1 MLQGKYKLLM
11 PKIDLAKLIKQLRA
25 TQAWQHKY
33 EIAILSD
40 DVLQHLPVVDGRTV
54 QLGDDAAA
62 IRTNDGYLL
71 LAAEAIHPPLI
82 EDNPY
87 LAGRAAILANV
98 NDVYAMG
105 GRPLAVVDTIISP
118 EIKVSSEIM
127 RGFKDGCSRYDVPI
141 VGGHITATG
150 HKPAVTVCI
159 LGRAKNILSSF
170 NAQPDDIL
178 LHVTNLKGSFHPGF
192 QFWNCSSHL
201 SDADLH
207 RDLSI
212 LPRIAEKGWCD
223 AARDISMAGVLGTAI
238 MLLELSGVGAQ
249 IDLDTLTQPSGSDDR
264 FIDWLLCFPS
274 YGFVLSVRPWHLSN
288 VQLAFAEHGISC
300 SSIGKVTADYNVKLV
315 REDEEAVLWDFD
327 KEPFTGF
334 SSSSDIQTH
343 EFRNEQLN

>member
-1 MLQGKYKLLM
+1 M
-11 PKIDLAKLIKQLRA
+11 PNIDLAKLIKKLRA

-212 LPRIAEKGWCD
+212 LPRIAENGWCD

-249 IDLDTLTQPSGSDDR
+249 IELDTLTQPSSSDDR
-264 FIDWLLCFPS
+264 FMDWLLCFPS

-288 VQLAFAEHGISC
+288 VQLAFSEYGISC
-300 SSIGKVTADYNVKLV
+300 SSIGKVTAGHNVKLV
-315 REDEEAVLWDFD
+315 KEDEEAVLWNFD
-327 KEPFTGF
+327 KEHFTGF
-334 SSSSDIQTH
+334 SSSPDIQTH

>member
-1 MLQGKYKLLM
+1 M
-11 PKIDLAKLIKQLRA
+11 PNIDLSKLIKKLRA
-25 TQAWQHKY
+25 TEAWQHKY

-40 DVLQHLPVVDGRTV
+40 DVVQHLPVVDGRTV

-62 IRTNDGYLL
+62 IKTNDGYLL

-118 EIKVSSEIM
+118 EIKISSEIM

-192 QFWNCSSHL
+192 QFL
-201 SDADLH
+201 SLIH
-207 RDLSI
+207 I
-212 LPRIAEKGWCD
+212 
-223 AARDISMAGVLGTAI
+223 
-238 MLLELSGVGAQ
+238 
-249 IDLDTLTQPSGSDDR
+249 
-264 FIDWLLCFPS
+264 
-274 YGFVLSVRPWHLSN
+274 
-288 VQLAFAEHGISC
+288 
-300 SSIGKVTADYNVKLV
+300 
-315 REDEEAVLWDFD
+315 
-327 KEPFTGF
+327 
-334 SSSSDIQTH
+334 
-343 EFRNEQLN
+343 